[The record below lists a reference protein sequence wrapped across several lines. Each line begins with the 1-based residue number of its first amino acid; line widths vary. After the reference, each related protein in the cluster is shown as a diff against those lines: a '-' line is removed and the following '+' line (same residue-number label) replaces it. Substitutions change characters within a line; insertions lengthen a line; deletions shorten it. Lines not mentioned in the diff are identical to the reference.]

1 MAQINPLGIGNQQ
14 QWEVFYVRYL
24 WLYNLQ
30 IGNSGEGICAAGV
43 DMFFCWGQNVP
54 TFNDVF
60 LSL

>member
-1 MAQINPLGIGNQQ
+1 MLKSKCYQRLCGDNAL
-14 QWEVFYVRYL
+14 
-24 WLYNLQ
+24 LYNLQ
-30 IGNSGEGICAAGV
+30 IGNSGGGICAAGV